1 VIHQAIGFI
10 FYGSNE
16 RRVAQLT
23 EPVDK
28 EVCSAKHG
36 ELIRRFDVD
45 NKRLNS
51 HSESITDMKEVI
63 VRFTVLQ
70 ETSSKLLET
79 SVQTMKDQQ
88 AAMKDQQ
95 SAMASI
101 DKRVD
106 ALETQRVKLTE
117 VHMTELDDKKEPF
130 WSTKGGQWIIMGSV
144 GIVVVLTFAAIGH
157 SVDPEFLAKLF
168 GK

>member
-1 VIHQAIGFI
+1 MA
-10 FYGSNE
+10 
-16 RRVAQLT
+16 

-28 EVCSAKHG
+28 EVCVARHG
-36 ELIRRFDVD
+36 ELVRRADVTD
-45 NKRLNS
+45 KRLNA
-51 HSESITDMKEVI
+51 HSESIMDMKEVI
-63 VRFTVLQ
+63 IRFTALQ

-95 SAMASI
+95 TAMASI

-117 VHMTELDDKKEPF
+117 VHMTELDEQKEPF
-130 WSTKGGQWIIMGSV
+130 WSSSGGQWIIKGAV
-144 GIVVVLTFAAIGH
+144 AIAIILTFAAIGH
-157 SVDPEFLAKLF
+157 SVNPELLANIF

>member
-1 VIHQAIGFI
+1 MAD
-10 FYGSNE
+10 
-16 RRVAQLT
+16 
-23 EPVDK
+23 PVDEK
-28 EVCSAKHG
+28 VCDAKHG

-45 NKRLNS
+45 NKRLNA

-95 SAMASI
+95 SAMASM

-117 VHMTELDDKKEPF
+117 VHMTELDEKVEPF
-130 WSTKGGQWIIMGSV
+130 WSTTGGQWIIKGSV
-144 GIVVVLTFAAIGH
+144 AIAVILTFAAIGQ
-157 SVDPEFLAKLF
+157 SINPELLASIF